1 MSRAVRRGFVLLEAV
16 VALAVVGLCAAAALE
31 LFASHL
37 RAAGRIPQRLT
48 AAALAQDRMT
58 AVRLLEPRQLRHVPD
73 SIASGQF
80 PPPFASYRWRAA
92 VTPSVADDL
101 YDIRVEIS
109 WPDGAYT
116 ISARETAVTSPV
128 PSRMRGMR

>member
-1 MSRAVRRGFVLLEAV
+1 MNVRRGFVLLEAV
-16 VALAVVGLCAAAALE
+16 VALLVVGLSAAAALE

-37 RAAGRIPQRLT
+37 RAAALGPERLT

-58 AVRLLEPRQLRHVPD
+58 AVRLLEPRQLRHIPD

-80 PPPFASYRWRAA
+80 PAPFASYRWRTA
-92 VTPSVADDL
+92 VVPSIEDDL
-101 YDIRVEIS
+101 YEIRVQIS
-109 WPDGAYT
+109 GPGGIYAAA
-116 ISARETAVTSPV
+116 ARETAVAAAV